1 MVFFTPMYTGNENI
15 GLECFRF
22 PDVQCHRLFVNVIH
36 NVGRSCFETVCT
48 IRIVEKYDAET
59 VFFYHERISLFACF
73 SIGVCTCIWDAEG
86 VEHENGSFQTFF
98 TPIQTMVVGCY
109 QYVETRFT
117 DGGKIFVW
125 CTESRIATIWFS
137 AEGYFQI
144 GDGNIRPAD
153 FFFDEFETIGVIVS
167 GRSTGGIDLSLV
179 LHQVTGKKECDA
191 VGKKAVIR
199 IGYDRI

>member
-1 MVFFTPMYTGNENI
+1 
-15 GLECFRF
+15 
-22 PDVQCHRLFVNVIH
+22 
-36 NVGRSCFETVCT
+36 
-48 IRIVEKYDAET
+48 
-59 VFFYHERISLFACF
+59 
-73 SIGVCTCIWDAEG
+73 
-86 VEHENGSFQTFF
+86 
-98 TPIQTMVVGCY
+98 MVVGCY

-179 LHQVTGKKECDA
+179 LHQVTGKRSVMRWGRRLSFALDMIVSETALTVSPFSCDTD
-191 VGKKAVIR
+191 VQERREVR
-199 IGYDRI
+199 EL

>member
-59 VFFYHERISLFACF
+59 VLFYHERISLFACF

-117 DGGKIFVW
+117 DGGEFGLGCEMGISTQKLHARGPMGLEELCSYKYIIHG
-125 CTESRIATIWFS
+125 S
-137 AEGYFQI
+137 GQI
-144 GDGNIRPAD
+144 R
-153 FFFDEFETIGVIVS
+153 
-167 GRSTGGIDLSLV
+167 
-179 LHQVTGKKECDA
+179 
-191 VGKKAVIR
+191 
-199 IGYDRI
+199 